1 MKQRPTIPI
10 QTREEAVAAL
20 AAHDALQEARRMEK
34 QVRVSQWCPVPL
46 SCFGDALV
54 QVNAAAAAMEEASLE
69 DLRRKRI
76 AELQSKQSKALEWRA
91 KGHGFYTE
99 VSDQKVSEPST
110 PMSAISHR
118 RTTQHWFEATKASER
133 TVTHFYRPTTPLCE
147 LVDAHLTKI
156 AANHVETKFLKIN
169 AEKSPFLCDRM
180 DITVLPTVVMLK
192 DGYVCFTLAAIPV
205 SDHDV
210 CRNICDKVIGFET
223 VPNLNKCSTED
234 FERRLAFNGAI
245 DYEGDPRRPKGEGA
259 RKEFSV
265 TNIRKSKLHR
275 GTVDTYSDDEDD
287 D

>member
-34 QVRVSQWCPVPL
+34 
-46 SCFGDALV
+46 

-99 VSDQKVSEPST
+99 VSDQK
-110 PMSAISHR
+110 
-118 RTTQHWFEATKASER
+118 HWFEATKASER

-192 DGYVCFTLAAIPV
+192 DG
-205 SDHDV
+205 
-210 CRNICDKVIGFET
+210 NICDKIIGFET